1 MLFIIWN
8 VFQGRNVDAMIIY
21 FGEDPSRCPFEQ
33 GIITYDH
40 CVMQLQIWIL
50 LISDVPKT

>member
-40 CVMQLQIWIL
+40 CVMQLQM
-50 LISDVPKT
+50 